1 MEVNYIAQFLSMLT
15 LVFAI
20 ASIIA
25 GIFTAYFGS
34 GRSRAVGGILIV
46 IGFLVFVIFM
56 YGAGWLTTL
65 VGIEM
70 PAIKELVFQ
79 NHILQGIVAILGAIV
94 GAGIALGIFLLA
106 IMKA

>member
-1 MEVNYIAQFLSMLT
+1 MMT

-34 GRSRAVGGILIV
+34 GKSRAVGAILIV
-46 IGFLVFVIFM
+46 IGL
-56 YGAGWLTTL
+56 L
-65 VGIEM
+65 VGIIFLWGTTYLGFM
-70 PAIKELVFQ
+70 GVPPSIINFYGAIQ
-79 NHILQGIVAILGAIV
+79 NGIVAVV
-94 GAGIALGIFLLA
+94 GAVVGALIALGIFLLA

>member
-1 MEVNYIAQFLSMLT
+1 MEVDLVNQFLSMLT

-34 GRSRAVGGILIV
+34 GKSRAVGGILIV
-46 IGFLVFVIFM
+46 IGLLVFIIFL
-56 YGAGWLTTL
+56 YGANILSGFMGTPE
-65 VGIEM
+65 GI
-70 PAIKELVFQ
+70 LNFQ
-79 NHILQGIVAILGAIV
+79 NTIVQGVVAIV
-94 GAGIALGIFLLA
+94 GAVVGAAIALGIFLLA

>member
-1 MEVNYIAQFLSMLT
+1 MEGLVQYFLSMLT

-34 GRSRAVGGILIV
+34 GKSRGVGVVLII
-46 IGFLVFVIFM
+46 IGL
-56 YGAGWLTTL
+56 L
-65 VGIEM
+65 VGV
-70 PAIKELVFQ
+70 VFLWGA
-79 NHILQGIVAILGAIV
+79 NVLPFGTLPDILNFTGTVINGVVAVV
-94 GAGIALGIFLLA
+94 GAVVGALIALGIFLLA

>member
-1 MEVNYIAQFLSMLT
+1 MDLIAQFMSMMT

-34 GRSRAVGGILIV
+34 GKSRAVGGILV
-46 IGFLVFVIFM
+46 FIGLIVFVVFM
-56 YGAGWLTTL
+56 WGAGLL
-65 VGIEM
+65 DGMFGMPGADSIFYFEGI
-70 PAIKELVFQ
+70 IV
-79 NHILQGIVAILGAIV
+79 QGVIAIV
-94 GAGIALGIFLLA
+94 GAVVGALIALGIFLMA

>member
-1 MEVNYIAQFLSMLT
+1 MEGMLLEFFLSMMM

-34 GRSRAVGGILIV
+34 GKSRAVGAILIIIGLIVFVLFVWFAGYLGLMGAAPISFYGIIAEAIVAV
-46 IGFLVFVIFM
+46 IGAVIGALV
-56 YGAGWLTTL
+56 
-65 VGIEM
+65 
-70 PAIKELVFQ
+70 
-79 NHILQGIVAILGAIV
+79 
-94 GAGIALGIFLLA
+94 ALGIFLLA

>member
-1 MEVNYIAQFLSMLT
+1 MVDYVSQFLSMMT

-34 GRSRAVGGILIV
+34 GKSRAVGGILIV
-46 IGFLVFVIFM
+46 IGLLVFVIFL
-56 YGAGWLTTL
+56 YGAGLL
-65 VGIEM
+65 DSFIGK
-70 PAIKELVFQ
+70 PAAGNFLSFEGTIV
-79 NHILQGIVAILGAIV
+79 QGVVAIIGGVV
-94 GAGIALGIFLLA
+94 GAAIALGIFLLA

>member
-1 MEVNYIAQFLSMLT
+1 M

-34 GRSRAVGGILIV
+34 GKSRAVGGILILIGLIVGFIFLWGAGILSSFMGEPSGILNLIGTIQNGIVSV
-46 IGFLVFVIFM
+46 IGAIF
-56 YGAGWLTTL
+56 GAL
-65 VGIEM
+65 
-70 PAIKELVFQ
+70 
-79 NHILQGIVAILGAIV
+79 
-94 GAGIALGIFLLA
+94 IALGIFLLA

>member
-1 MEVNYIAQFLSMLT
+1 MDIVSQFLSMLT

-34 GRSRAVGGILIV
+34 GKSRAVGGILIIIGLLV
-46 IGFLVFVIFM
+46 FIIFLYGANLLSGFLGTPEGILNFQDTIVQGVI
-56 YGAGWLTTL
+56 
-65 VGIEM
+65 
-70 PAIKELVFQ
+70 AIV
-79 NHILQGIVAILGAIV
+79 GAIV
-94 GAGIALGIFLLA
+94 GAGIALAIFLLA

>member
-1 MEVNYIAQFLSMLT
+1 MKIGMEWHQYFLSMLT

-34 GRSRAVGGILIV
+34 GKSRAVGAILIIIGLIVGVIFLWFAGLLSFLGAAPYSFSGVVVSGVLSV
-46 IGFLVFVIFM
+46 IGAV
-56 YGAGWLTTL
+56 
-65 VGIEM
+65 
-70 PAIKELVFQ
+70 
-79 NHILQGIVAILGAIV
+79 V
-94 GAGIALGIFLLA
+94 GALVALGIFLLA

>member
-1 MEVNYIAQFLSMLT
+1 MEEVIRQLLSMLT

-34 GRSRAVGGILIV
+34 GKSRAVGGILIIIGLLV
-46 IGFLVFVIFM
+46 LIIFLYGANLLSGFLGTPEGLLNFKNTIVQGVIAII
-56 YGAGWLTTL
+56 GAL
-65 VGIEM
+65 I
-70 PAIKELVFQ
+70 
-79 NHILQGIVAILGAIV
+79 

>member
-1 MEVNYIAQFLSMLT
+1 MEVGLPQYFLSMLT

-34 GRSRAVGGILIV
+34 GKSRAVGAILII
-46 IGFLVFVIFM
+46 IGLLVGVIFLW
-56 YGAGWLTTL
+56 GTAS
-65 VGIEM
+65 
-70 PAIKELVFQ
+70 
-79 NHILQGIVAILGAIV
+79 ILSFLGLPPDIINFKDIIVNGIVAVIGAII
-94 GAGIALGIFLLA
+94 GALIALGIFLLA

>member
-1 MEVNYIAQFLSMLT
+1 MLDYFMSMLT

-34 GRSRAVGGILIV
+34 GKSRAVGAILIV
-46 IGFLVFVIFM
+46 IGLIVFVLFLW
-56 YGAGWLTTL
+56 GAGL
-65 VGIEM
+65 VTFLGTPPQIM
-70 PAIKELVFQ
+70 SFKGVIV
-79 NHILQGIVAILGAIV
+79 NSIVAVIGAVLGAL
-94 GAGIALGIFLLA
+94 IALGIFLLA

>member
-1 MEVNYIAQFLSMLT
+1 MLENFLSMLT

-34 GRSRAVGGILIV
+34 GKSRAVGAILIIIGLIVGVLFLWFGEV
-46 IGFLVFVIFM
+46 IGFMGTPPISFKNVI
-56 YGAGWLTTL
+56 
-65 VGIEM
+65 VD
-70 PAIKELVFQ
+70 
-79 NHILQGIVAILGAIV
+79 GIVAVIGAVI
-94 GAGIALGIFLLA
+94 GALIALGIFLLA

>member
-1 MEVNYIAQFLSMLT
+1 MEFNVIIAQILSMLT

-34 GRSRAVGGILIV
+34 GRSRAVGLILVVIGIL
-46 IGFLVFVIFM
+46 VFIIFM
-56 YGAGWLTTL
+56 YGAGWLEGL
-65 VGIEM
+65 LGI
-70 PAIKELVFQ
+70 PATDSFLMFKDT
-79 NHILQGIVAILGAIV
+79 ILQGILALV
-94 GAGIALGIFLLA
+94 GALIGAALALGIFLLA

>member
-1 MEVNYIAQFLSMLT
+1 MVYEWYHFLVSMFM

-34 GRSRAVGGILIV
+34 GKSRAVGAILII
-46 IGFLVFVIFM
+46 IGLIVFVLFLW
-56 YGAGWLTTL
+56 GAGVLTFM
-65 VGIEM
+65 GAP
-70 PAIKELVFQ
+70 PAIMNFVGVITK
-79 NHILQGIVAILGAIV
+79 GIVAVV
-94 GAGIALGIFLLA
+94 GAVIGALIALGIFLLA

>member
-1 MEVNYIAQFLSMLT
+1 MEGLAQYFLSMMT

-34 GRSRAVGGILIV
+34 GKSRAVGAILII
-46 IGFLVFVIFM
+46 IGL
-56 YGAGWLTTL
+56 L
-65 VGIEM
+65 VGVVFLWGANILTFMGTPSIE
-70 PAIKELVFQ
+70 
-79 NHILQGIVAILGAIV
+79 ILQFTGTIVNGIVAVIGAII
-94 GAGIALGIFLLA
+94 GALIALGIFLLA

>member
-1 MEVNYIAQFLSMLT
+1 M

-34 GRSRAVGGILIV
+34 GKSRAVGGILIV
-46 IGFLVFVIFM
+46 IGLIVFVLFLWGTGVLGFM
-56 YGAGWLTTL
+56 GTVPGLLDFTCDTIGNA
-65 VGIEM
+65 
-70 PAIKELVFQ
+70 
-79 NHILQGIVAILGAIV
+79 IVAVIGAII
-94 GAGIALGIFLLA
+94 GALIALGIFLLA